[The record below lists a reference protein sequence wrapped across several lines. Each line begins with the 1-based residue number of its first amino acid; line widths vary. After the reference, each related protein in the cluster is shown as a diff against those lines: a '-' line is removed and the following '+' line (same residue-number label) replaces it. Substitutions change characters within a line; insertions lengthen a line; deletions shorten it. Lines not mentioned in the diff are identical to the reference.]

1 MSGPLHGLREM
12 WDYLSEPANWQGR
25 SGITHRLAQHMWISV
40 IAIVA
45 ASLLALPPALWLGH
59 RRKGSISRAMVGI
72 GAAIPPYALLGI
84 LLPISIRLG
93 LGLGFWPTLATMV
106 VLGVPP
112 IFLNTLAAMAGL
124 DPALLDAADGLGMR
138 PVERFRSVELPLAAP
153 FAIGGIGLAAVQV
166 IATATIGVYA
176 GYVGLGSLLAE
187 GFAQF
192 DTGRTLAGAA
202 LVSIPAVVA
211 MWITR
216 RIQRR
221 LTAYRSGGEQDHSG
235 EVAEATG

>member
-1 MSGPLHGLREM
+1 MIGVLDGLGQM
-12 WDYLSEPANWQGR
+12 WDYLSDPANWQGR

-40 IAIVA
+40 IAIIV

-59 RRKGSISRAMVGI
+59 RRKGSFSRAVVGI

-124 DPALLDAADGLGMR
+124 DSALLDAADGLGMR
-138 PVERFRSVELPLAAP
+138 PIERFRSIELPLAAP

-192 DTGRTLAGAA
+192 DTGRTLSGAA
-202 LVSIPAVVA
+202 LVSIPAILA

-216 RIQRR
+216 RVQHR
-221 LTAYRSGGEQDHSG
+221 LTAYRSAGRPEQAA